1 MSLFTNLQDPILSLY
16 NYILRQIYIL
26 TCNIIY
32 IYIYIYIIKSSL
44 MFTDLF
50 MNILYLSLTCLIVEP
65 ELGFEFDLFMLDK

>member
-32 IYIYIYIIKSSL
+32 IYIYIIKSSL
-44 MFTDLF
+44 TFTDLF

>member
-32 IYIYIYIIKSSL
+32 IYIYIIKLSL
-44 MFTDLF
+44 TFTDLF